1 MKPLTLADYW
11 MGRDVS
17 HAAELTGEI
26 VANAA
31 ETVQRI
37 NFLLHHYA
45 EKTGDNRDRKWNSG
59 WRPAAINAA
68 TPGAAKSSKHMT
80 AQAGDVSDAD
90 GSLDA
95 WCMTNE
101 GKAALILCALWM
113 EHPSNTPGWSHFQTV
128 PPKSGSLIF
137 YAVAP
142 SVRRPA

>member
-1 MKPLTLADYW
+1 MKPLTLEDYW
-11 MGRDVS
+11 VGRDVS
-17 HAAELTGEI
+17 HAVELTDEI
-26 VANAA
+26 RSNAA
-31 ETVQRI
+31 ETVRRI
-37 NFLLHHYA
+37 NLLLDAYA
-45 EKTGDNRDRKWNSG
+45 LKTGDTRQRKWNSG

-95 WCMTNE
+95 WCMTND
-101 GKAALILCALWM
+101 GKAFLIMHKLWM